1 MYSETFYNFSNNYC
15 IASLITQFLYT
26 LTPIAFFVR
35 LKWVYINDESYFGFL
50 CLYLNSLLYSL
61 INIYK
66 LKSLFSVLLACHLP
80 TILIGIFYLSLY
92 YHIFY
97 GKRENNN
104 RKEGLFDL
112 IIIGGSIIIWVLIH
126 FTITKNNILFDVYDW
141 INAVFNV
148 AQYFP
153 IGHNIISLIKRK
165 DINIYAL
172 IGTFFGLAN
181 CISWLLLAIHA
192 LIEAEDNVYYLIVAN
207 CLGICVEIAQFVLII
222 LSNIDYFK
230 KKKSNNEEITTR
242 IISDDTNYVEIPDSI
257 EKNKEKEQEKEKEKE
272 QVKVQ
277 ELVQDQEQIQKQER
291 EEQVQKQE
299 QEQVQKEEPEQVQ
312 EQVQEQEHMDEY
324 I

>member
-50 CLYLNSLLYSL
+50 CLYLNSFLYSL

-66 LKSLFSVLLACHLP
+66 LKSLSSVLLVCHLP
-80 TILIGIFYLSLY
+80 TIIIGIFYLSLY

-153 IGHNIISLIKRK
+153 IGHNIISLIKWK

-222 LSNIDYFK
+222 LSNIDYF

-299 QEQVQKEEPEQVQ
+299 QEQVQKQEPEQVQ

>member
-50 CLYLNSLLYSL
+50 CLYLNSFLYSL

-66 LKSLFSVLLACHLP
+66 LKSLSSVLLVCHLP
-80 TILIGIFYLSLY
+80 TIIIGIFYLALY

-112 IIIGGSIIIWVLIH
+112 IIIFGSVIIWVLIH

-153 IGHNIISLIKRK
+153 IGHNIISLIKWK

-230 KKKSNNEEITTR
+230 KKN
-242 IISDDTNYVEIPDSI
+242 
-257 EKNKEKEQEKEKEKE
+257 
-272 QVKVQ
+272 
-277 ELVQDQEQIQKQER
+277 QIMK
-291 EEQVQKQE
+291 K
-299 QEQVQKEEPEQVQ
+299 
-312 EQVQEQEHMDEY
+312 
-324 I
+324 

>member
-50 CLYLNSLLYSL
+50 CLYLNSFLYSL

-66 LKSLFSVLLACHLP
+66 LKSLSSVLLVCHLP
-80 TILIGIFYLSLY
+80 TIIIGIFYLSLY

-126 FTITKNNILFDVYDW
+126 FTITKNNVLFDVYDW

-230 KKKSNNEEITTR
+230 KKSNNEEITTR

-299 QEQVQKEEPEQVQ
+299 QEQVQKQEPEQVQ

>member
-50 CLYLNSLLYSL
+50 CLYLNSFLYSL

-66 LKSLFSVLLACHLP
+66 LKSLSSVLLVCHLP
-80 TILIGIFYLSLY
+80 TIIIGIFYLSLY

-230 KKKSNNEEITTR
+230 KKSNNEEITTR

-299 QEQVQKEEPEQVQ
+299 QEQVQKQEQVQ

>member
-50 CLYLNSLLYSL
+50 CLYLNSFLYSL

-66 LKSLFSVLLACHLP
+66 LKSLSSVLLVCHLP
-80 TILIGIFYLSLY
+80 TIIIGIFYLALY

-153 IGHNIISLIKRK
+153 IGLNIISLIKRK

-230 KKKSNNEEITTR
+230 KKSNNEEITTR

-257 EKNKEKEQEKEKEKE
+257 EKNKEKEKEKE

-299 QEQVQKEEPEQVQ
+299 QEQVQKQEPEQVQ

>member
-15 IASLITQFLYT
+15 IACLITQFLYT

-35 LKWVYINDESYFGFL
+35 LKWVYIHDESYFGFL
-50 CLYLNSLLYSL
+50 CLYLNSFLYSL

-66 LKSLFSVLLACHLP
+66 LKSLSSVLLVCHLP
-80 TILIGIFYLSLY
+80 TIIIGIFYLSLY

-126 FTITKNNILFDVYDW
+126 FTITKNNVLFDVYDW

-153 IGHNIISLIKRK
+153 IGLNIISLIKRK

-230 KKKSNNEEITTR
+230 KKSNNEEITTR

-272 QVKVQ
+272 QEKEKEKEQVKVQ

-299 QEQVQKEEPEQVQ
+299 
-312 EQVQEQEHMDEY
+312 
-324 I
+324 

>member
-50 CLYLNSLLYSL
+50 CLYLNSFLYSL

-66 LKSLFSVLLACHLP
+66 LKSLSSVLLVCHLP
-80 TILIGIFYLSLY
+80 TIIIGIFYLSLY

-230 KKKSNNEEITTR
+230 KKSNNEEITTR

-299 QEQVQKEEPEQVQ
+299 QEQVQKQEPEQVQ

>member
-35 LKWVYINDESYFGFL
+35 LNWVYINDESYFGFL
-50 CLYLNSLLYSL
+50 CLYLNSFLYSL

-66 LKSLFSVLLACHLP
+66 LKSLSSVLLVCHLP
-80 TILIGIFYLSLY
+80 TIIIGIFYLALY

-126 FTITKNNILFDVYDW
+126 FTITKNNVLFDVYDW

-153 IGHNIISLIKRK
+153 IGLNIISLIKRK

-230 KKKSNNEEITTR
+230 KKSNNEEITTR

-299 QEQVQKEEPEQVQ
+299 QEQVQKQEPEQVQ

>member
-50 CLYLNSLLYSL
+50 CLYLNSFLYSL

-66 LKSLFSVLLACHLP
+66 LKSLSSVLLVCHLP
-80 TILIGIFYLSLY
+80 TIIIGIFYLSLY

-153 IGHNIISLIKRK
+153 IGLNIISLIKRK

-230 KKKSNNEEITTR
+230 KKN
-242 IISDDTNYVEIPDSI
+242 
-257 EKNKEKEQEKEKEKE
+257 
-272 QVKVQ
+272 
-277 ELVQDQEQIQKQER
+277 QIMK
-291 EEQVQKQE
+291 K
-299 QEQVQKEEPEQVQ
+299 
-312 EQVQEQEHMDEY
+312 
-324 I
+324 

>member
-35 LKWVYINDESYFGFL
+35 LKWVYINDESYFVFS

-112 IIIGGSIIIWVLIH
+112 IILFGSVIIWVLIH

-153 IGHNIISLIKRK
+153 IGLNIISLIKRK

-230 KKKSNNEEITTR
+230 KKI
-242 IISDDTNYVEIPDSI
+242 
-257 EKNKEKEQEKEKEKE
+257 
-272 QVKVQ
+272 
-277 ELVQDQEQIQKQER
+277 QIMK
-291 EEQVQKQE
+291 K
-299 QEQVQKEEPEQVQ
+299 
-312 EQVQEQEHMDEY
+312 
-324 I
+324 

>member
-1 MYSETFYNFSNNYC
+1 MYSKTFYNFSNNYC

-50 CLYLNSLLYSL
+50 CLYLNSFLYSL

-66 LKSLFSVLLACHLP
+66 LKSLSSVLLVCHLP
-80 TILIGIFYLSLY
+80 TIIIGIFYLALY

-126 FTITKNNILFDVYDW
+126 FTITKNNVLFDVYDW

-230 KKKSNNEEITTR
+230 KKSNNEEITTR

-299 QEQVQKEEPEQVQ
+299 QEQVQKQEQVQ

>member
-50 CLYLNSLLYSL
+50 CLYLNSFLYSL

-66 LKSLFSVLLACHLP
+66 LKSLSSVLLVCHLP
-80 TILIGIFYLSLY
+80 TIIIGIFYLSLY

-126 FTITKNNILFDVYDW
+126 FTITKNNVLFDVYDW

-153 IGHNIISLIKRK
+153 IGLNIISLIKRK

-230 KKKSNNEEITTR
+230 KKSNNEEITTR

-299 QEQVQKEEPEQVQ
+299 QEQVQKQEPEQVQ

>member
-50 CLYLNSLLYSL
+50 CLYLNSFLYSL

-66 LKSLFSVLLACHLP
+66 LKSLSSVLLVCHLP
-80 TILIGIFYLSLY
+80 TIIIGIFYLALY

-230 KKKSNNEEITTR
+230 KKSNNEEITTR

-299 QEQVQKEEPEQVQ
+299 PEQVQ

>member
-1 MYSETFYNFSNNYC
+1 MNSETFYNFSNNYC

-26 LTPIAFFVR
+26 LTPIEFFVR

-50 CLYLNSLLYSL
+50 CLYLNSFLYSL

-66 LKSLFSVLLACHLP
+66 LKSLSSVLLVCHLP
-80 TILIGIFYLSLY
+80 TIIIGIFYLALY

-153 IGHNIISLIKRK
+153 IGHNIISLIKWK

-222 LSNIDYFK
+222 LSNIDYF

-299 QEQVQKEEPEQVQ
+299 QEQVQKQEPEQVQ

>member
-35 LKWVYINDESYFGFL
+35 LKWVYIDDESYFGFL
-50 CLYLNSLLYSL
+50 CLYLNSFLYSL

-66 LKSLFSVLLACHLP
+66 LKSLSSVLLVCHLP
-80 TILIGIFYLSLY
+80 TIIIGIFYLALY

-153 IGHNIISLIKRK
+153 IGLNIISLIKRK

-230 KKKSNNEEITTR
+230 KKSNNEEITTR

-299 QEQVQKEEPEQVQ
+299 QEQVQKQEPEQVQ

>member
-50 CLYLNSLLYSL
+50 CLYLNSFLYSL

-66 LKSLFSVLLACHLP
+66 LKSLSSVLLVCHLP
-80 TILIGIFYLSLY
+80 TIIIGIFYLALY

-230 KKKSNNEEITTR
+230 KKSNNEEITTR

-299 QEQVQKEEPEQVQ
+299 QEQVQKQEQVQ

>member
-50 CLYLNSLLYSL
+50 CLYLNSFLYSL

-66 LKSLFSVLLACHLP
+66 LKSLSSVLLVCHLP
-80 TILIGIFYLSLY
+80 TIIIGIFYLALY

-126 FTITKNNILFDVYDW
+126 FTITKNNVLFDVYDW

-230 KKKSNNEEITTR
+230 KKSNNEEITTR

-299 QEQVQKEEPEQVQ
+299 QEQVQKQEPEQVQ

>member
-50 CLYLNSLLYSL
+50 CLYLNSFLYSL

-66 LKSLFSVLLACHLP
+66 LKSLSSVLLVCHLP
-80 TILIGIFYLSLY
+80 TIIIGIFYLSLY

-112 IIIGGSIIIWVLIH
+112 IIIGGSIIIWVFIH

-153 IGHNIISLIKRK
+153 IGLNIISLIKRK

-222 LSNIDYFK
+222 LSNIDYF

>member
-1 MYSETFYNFSNNYC
+1 MYSKTFYNFSNNYC

-35 LKWVYINDESYFGFL
+35 LKLVYINDESYFGFL

-66 LKSLFSVLLACHLP
+66 LKSLSSVLLVCHLP
-80 TILIGIFYLSLY
+80 TIIIGIFYLSLY

-112 IIIGGSIIIWVLIH
+112 IILFGSVIIWVLIH

-153 IGHNIISLIKRK
+153 IGHNIISLIKWK

-230 KKKSNNEEITTR
+230 KKN
-242 IISDDTNYVEIPDSI
+242 
-257 EKNKEKEQEKEKEKE
+257 
-272 QVKVQ
+272 
-277 ELVQDQEQIQKQER
+277 QIMK
-291 EEQVQKQE
+291 K
-299 QEQVQKEEPEQVQ
+299 
-312 EQVQEQEHMDEY
+312 
-324 I
+324 